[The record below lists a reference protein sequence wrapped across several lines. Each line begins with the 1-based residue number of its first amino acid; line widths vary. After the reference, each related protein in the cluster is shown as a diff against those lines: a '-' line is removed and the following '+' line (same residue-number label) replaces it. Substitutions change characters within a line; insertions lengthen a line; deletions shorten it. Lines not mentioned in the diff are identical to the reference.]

1 MGHLRQLVLLVVV
14 ALLATACGTSTAPT
28 ATSSAAPP
36 ASSATPAASSG
47 ASPVASSAASPAADA
62 THFTFWTFVDR
73 HATWWQKRADAWN
86 AANPDRP
93 IALDPSVI
101 EYAQM
106 HDNLAASFVN
116 GSGGPD
122 IVDIEIGKFGNFLK
136 GTIHLLDLTAEAQ
149 PYVPDLLPS
158 RLAPYQFG
166 GKQYALDYHLGAYLA
181 FYNTDLLSKAG
192 IDPAS
197 IKTWSDYVA
206 AGKKFMDS
214 QNPSRDPK
222 GVWFSTVETTDL
234 HTIVGP
240 MLMNGGGFYDTS
252 GNLTITSAGNEKAL
266 QNAADMVRTDKIAIP
281 APGGFLHAPEFF
293 SAMQA
298 GKIASFEMPQWYM
311 TRFPDNMASVCGKM
325 PIEPMPTYDGQTFT
339 TTMGGGTGTAVTDQT
354 PADKQQLAKDFVS
367 WAKLTK
373 EGQVSGWTDLGFDPY
388 RPDVYDDPALQKPDP
403 CFPDEIT
410 FAVIKSE
417 LGNVAPMVMG
427 PKYPAIHDYIS
438 QTLVY
443 DVLVNGVSPKDALS
457 KMNDAISAA
466 P

>member
-1 MGHLRQLVLLVVV
+1 
-14 ALLATACGTSTAPT
+14 
-28 ATSSAAPP
+28 
-36 ASSATPAASSG
+36 
-47 ASPVASSAASPAADA
+47 
-62 THFTFWTFVDR
+62 
-73 HATWWQKRADAWN
+73 
-86 AANPDRP
+86 
-93 IALDPSVI
+93 
-101 EYAQM
+101 M

-116 GSGGPD
+116 GSGGPEL
-122 IVDIEIGKFGNFLK
+122 VDIEIGKFGNFLK
-136 GTIHLLDLTAEAQ
+136 GTIHLLDLTAESQ
-149 PYVPDLLPS
+149 PYVPDLLAS

-181 FYNTDLLSKAG
+181 FYNTELLQKAG

-197 IKTWSDYVA
+197 IKTWADYTA
-206 AGKKFMDS
+206 AGKKFMES
-214 QNPSRDPK
+214 QNPNRDPN
-222 GVWFSTVETTDL
+222 GVWFSTIETTDL

-266 QNAADMVRTDKIAIP
+266 QNALDMVKTDKTAIP

-293 SAMQA
+293 AAMQA

-311 TRFPDNMASVCGKM
+311 TRFPDNMSALCGKLA
-325 PIEPMPTYDGQTFT
+325 IEPMPTYDGQSFT

-354 PADKQQLAKDFVS
+354 AADKQQLAKDFVA

-373 EGQVSGWTDLGFDPY
+373 EGQISGWNDLGFDPY
-388 RPDVYDDPALQKPDP
+388 RPDVYDDPSLQKPDA
-403 CFPDEIT
+403 CFSNQIT

-427 PKYPAIHDYIS
+427 PKYPAIHDYIA

-443 DVLVNGVSPKDALS
+443 DVLVNNVSPKDALA
-457 KMNDAISAA
+457 KMNDAIAAA